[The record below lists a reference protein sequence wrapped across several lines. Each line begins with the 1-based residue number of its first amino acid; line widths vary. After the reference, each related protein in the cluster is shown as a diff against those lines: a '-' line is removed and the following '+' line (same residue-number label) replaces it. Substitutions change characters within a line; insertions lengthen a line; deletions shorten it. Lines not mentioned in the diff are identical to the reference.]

1 MANYCCTIRTNYFH
15 VKDEEKFRA
24 LMDRVYGYEDGIE
37 LWKERDTN
45 GNAVFGFGVYGG
57 ISGLRNA
64 CADEEDDDY
73 DESSY
78 DEFIDGL
85 QECVADDDAIIILEA
100 GNEKMR
106 YVIGAATIIT
116 SSKFAYLDITD
127 LAKQKASEFLC
138 NPSWQTQ
145 CTY

>member
-24 LMDRVYGYEDGIE
+24 LMNRAYGYEDNIE
-37 LWKERDTN
+37 FWEKRDAN
-45 GNAVFGFGVYGG
+45 GNTVFGFGVYGG
-57 ISGLRNA
+57 ISGLRNSG
-64 CADEEDDDY
+64 ADEDDDY

-78 DEFIDGL
+78 DEFLDGL

-106 YVIGAATIIT
+106 YIIGAATIIT
-116 SSKFAYLDITD
+116 SSNRAYLDIED

>member
-24 LMDRVYGYEDGIE
+24 LMDRAYGCEDSIE
-37 LWKERDTN
+37 LWKKRDAN
-45 GNAVFGFGVYGG
+45 GNTVFGFGVYGG
-57 ISGLRNA
+57 ISGLRSA
-64 CADEEDDDY
+64 GADEDDDY

-78 DEFIDGL
+78 DEFLDGL

-106 YVIGAATIIT
+106 YIIGAATIIT
-116 SSKFAYLDITD
+116 SSKFAYLDIAD
-127 LAKQKASEFLC
+127 LAKQKACEFLC

>member
-24 LMDRVYGYEDGIE
+24 LMDRTYGCEDSIE
-37 LWKERDTN
+37 LWKKHDAN
-45 GNAVFGFGVYGG
+45 GNTVFGFGVYGG
-57 ISGLRNA
+57 ISGLRNSV
-64 CADEEDDDY
+64 ADEDDDY

-78 DEFIDGL
+78 DEFLDGL

-106 YVIGAATIIT
+106 YIIGAATIIT
-116 SSKFAYLDITD
+116 SSKFAYLDIAD

>member
-24 LMDRVYGYEDGIE
+24 LMDRSYGCEDSIE
-37 LWKERDTN
+37 LWKERDAN
-45 GNAVFGFGVYGG
+45 GNTVFGFGVYGG
-57 ISGLRNA
+57 ISGLRSA
-64 CADEEDDDY
+64 GADEDDDY

-78 DEFIDGL
+78 DEFLDGL

-106 YVIGAATIIT
+106 YIVGSATIIT
-116 SSKFAYLDITD
+116 SSNRAYLDIED

>member
-15 VKDEEKFRA
+15 VKDEATFRA

-37 LWKERDTN
+37 LWKERDAN
-45 GNAVFGFGVYGG
+45 GNTVFGFGVYGG

-64 CADEEDDDY
+64 GADEDDDY

-78 DEFIDGL
+78 DEFLDGL

-106 YVIGAATIIT
+106 YVIGAATVIT
-116 SSKFAYLDITD
+116 SDQFAYLDIAD
-127 LAKQKASEFLC
+127 LAKQKASEFLS

>member
-24 LMDRVYGYEDGIE
+24 LMYRVYGCEDNIE
-37 LWKERDTN
+37 LWQERDAN
-45 GNAVFGFGVYGG
+45 GNTVFGFGVYGG

-64 CADEEDDDY
+64 GADEDDEY

-106 YVIGAATIIT
+106 YIIGAATIIT